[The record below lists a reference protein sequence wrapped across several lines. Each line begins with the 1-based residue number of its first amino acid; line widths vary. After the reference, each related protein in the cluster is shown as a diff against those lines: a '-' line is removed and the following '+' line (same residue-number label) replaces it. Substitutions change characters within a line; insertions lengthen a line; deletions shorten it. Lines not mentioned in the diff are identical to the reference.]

1 MTLGIILAALIIII
15 ALDLLDNKNLK
26 KKVREN
32 DKWVRS
38 QIQVL
43 SDKIVSSNKMS
54 QAFITDNVQSWTET
68 WERLNRSF
76 CDTYNYLREA
86 GIIYGAPTFDKRL
99 NYWKEQVKQ
108 VVAAE
113 DLAKLHQELASAV
126 KEMQEISN
134 NSSECLAVEIG
145 QIREKH
151 AKLAQYLNVAFI
163 PAAIEAK
170 EGYYRKSEPTQ
181 QKTDAEILKLSDTE
195 LAKGLAYLYQYWMN
209 EGKNEK

>member
-1 MTLGIILAALIIII
+1 
-15 ALDLLDNKNLK
+15 
-26 KKVREN
+26 
-32 DKWVRS
+32 
-38 QIQVL
+38 
-43 SDKIVSSNKMS
+43 
-54 QAFITDNVQSWTET
+54 
-68 WERLNRSF
+68 
-76 CDTYNYLREA
+76 
-86 GIIYGAPTFDKRL
+86 DKRL